1 MPVLSNNGRLI
12 SSLPITSTISGQ
24 DELLLQSNGVTKR
37 ISYASLSGSIL
48 SSNNFNPF
56 NATVNFTSPT
66 NKFTG
71 SFYNPN
77 SYSSNFYTVRVRD
90 NLTVDGKITG
100 NLTGSIYDTNLSK
113 FMDVYIQQELT
124 ASKANLLQVEI
135 DGGTIN
141 GTTIGASSAT
151 TIIGS
156 TITAVTGF
164 SGNITST
171 GTSTFSSIDVNG
183 GAIDG
188 TIIGAASAAAVTGT
202 TITANTG
209 FVGNLTGNLTGD
221 VYNSTATKVLESGN
235 TTPTING
242 GVSSA
247 FFYGTSSYATQALTA
262 AYAAGGVGNGLPAG
276 GSTYQILAKTSNSD
290 YQVTWTNPITAS
302 SLNGVGVNGY
312 ITLWG
317 GSRDLKNLNNFYYD
331 GTDRYVVDTILQGN
345 KGMYL
350 AYGAFTGS
358 YRGNATDTKTIS
370 SLNQGR
376 FLNGVKFSTIQLELS
391 QSGNVTMSLLDG
403 QTSTVLVKNSGAY
416 IVQHWS
422 GSLNGSTANSKI
434 YWKLGIEP
442 TVTSGDLKQD
452 VFTFVN
458 INNRIYGS
466 TIQNFS

>member
-12 SSLPITSTISGQ
+12 SSLPIASSIIGS
-24 DELLLQSNGVTKR
+24 DEFLLQSNGVTKR
-37 ISYASLSGSIL
+37 INYAELSSSIL
-48 SSNNFNPF
+48 SSTNFSPF
-56 NATVNFTSPT
+56 NATVNFISPT

-71 SFYNPN
+71 SFYNEN
-77 SYSSNFYTVRVRD
+77 NYSCNFYTVAVR
-90 NLTVDGKITG
+90 NTLTGNTISATSGFTG
-100 NLTGSIYDTNLSK
+100 NLTGNITSAGTSTFSSI
-113 FMDVYIQQELT
+113 DV
-124 ASKANLLQVEI
+124 N
-135 DGGTIN
+135 GGTID
-141 GTTIGASSAT
+141 GTVIGASSAT
-151 TIIGS
+151 TINGT
-156 TITAVTGF
+156 TITATTGF
-164 SGNITST
+164 SGNITSI
-171 GTSTFSSIDVNG
+171 GTSTFSNIDVNG

-188 TIIGAASAAAVTGT
+188 TIIGASSAAAVTGT

-302 SLNGVGVNGY
+302 SSNGVGVNGY

-403 QTSTVLVKNSGAY
+403 QTSTILVKNSGAY

-422 GSLNGSTANSKI
+422 GSLNGSSANTKI
-434 YWKLGIEP
+434 YWKLGTEP
-442 TVTSGDLKQD
+442 TVTSGNLKQD